1 MKSYLRFLERNK
13 LYTAIEVVGLSL
25 ALAFVIVLSSY
36 IVNDMSVNRI
46 LKDTD
51 DVYLVH
57 RTEAATVYTEL
68 PSLYDKIPEIENSC
82 SFVSSANNKSL
93 FDDITKVN
101 YGENS
106 LPVSTLGVSD
116 TFFEMFTIPLSQGDP
131 DNALEGKNSIVISE
145 SLANALFP
153 DGNALG
159 KEVNLFEQNP
169 QKEYDAELS
178 DLDVNLTVTGVFK
191 PFGRTVFYEPDIII
205 RFDLVA
211 EQQYAMY
218 LGGVMIGEYSFVKL
232 AEDTDL
238 EKLTNSLNT
247 GLPKVARN
255 YNRQDFKMTVDLTP
269 FNAIKLQDPEEFEYA
284 FDNIRQGK
292 LFNIYLLMCIF
303 LTVVSLLDYIVL
315 TIAFS
320 RFRIKEIAT
329 RQILGTDRKRVIG
342 RCFAEAFILLA
353 ISCGFAILIAIAFKN
368 PVSQILGAEIH
379 PLSQLSEYLILAA
392 IVIIMVAIA
401 SAIPSFILAS
411 YSAVNV
417 IKGEARYR
425 DKAVY
430 GKGFIGLAGLL
441 SIAALSICFGVSRQT
456 RHLIN
461 QPLGYS
467 MDGIVC
473 IEFTGEGESIFYD
486 ELKALNFIEKAGIY
500 SVLPVSWSMTMI
512 QDNAGEWERAYMI
525 DGTEE
530 YFDILDIQ
538 ILEDYN
544 ISSYNHENGKF
555 YACRS
560 TLSHLESYM
569 QDGNLRMYRP
579 QPLCGTVS
587 DFKIGSLKDESIGS
601 LTFANIN
608 TAEAILEWGGDII
621 AKVNIDE
628 EKATMLIKEFYKEN
642 GYEDHMF
649 RTFTLRDEVEA
660 NIKEEKNM
668 LKLLSGFSLICI
680 LMTIMTI
687 IGLSSYHA
695 QTAEKDN
702 AIRSVF
708 GCSKKELIRKITID
722 FVLPV
727 AISAIVAIPV
737 ASTVIGR
744 WLQVYVIRTDN
755 SPIIYI
761 GATAIVLGV
770 VIAAILLQAV
780 RLVRANPA
788 ESLKKE

>member
-116 TFFEMFTIPLSQGDP
+116 TFFEMFTIPLSQGEP

-255 YNRQDFKMTVDLTP
+255 YDRQDFKMTVDLTP

-379 PLSQLSEYLILAA
+379 PLSQLSEYMILAA

-430 GKGFIGLAGLL
+430 GKVFIGLAGLL

-473 IEFTGEGESIFYD
+473 IEFMGEGESIFYD

-608 TAEAILEWGGDII
+608 TAEAILEWGGNII

-628 EKATMLIKEFYKEN
+628 EEATMLIKKFYKEN

>member
-255 YNRQDFKMTVDLTP
+255 YDRQDFKMTVDLTP

-379 PLSQLSEYLILAA
+379 PLSQLSEYMILAA

-430 GKGFIGLAGLL
+430 GKVFIGLAGLL

-473 IEFTGEGESIFYD
+473 IEFMGEGESIFYD

-579 QPLCGTVS
+579 QPLCGTVR

-601 LTFANIN
+601 LTFANIYS
-608 TAEAILEWGGDII
+608 AEAILEWGGNII

>member
-430 GKGFIGLAGLL
+430 GKVFIGLAGLL

-467 MDGIVC
+467 MNGIVC